1 MTQVNFEL
9 SASFVESF
17 ETGVIN
23 LALQSIDSLKQA
35 DELIVDS
42 ATNLAHL
49 LGTEPSVETWEG
61 AQDLFIESLMGARKI
76 TEKTAKNIWY
86 QICKVM
92 EVNYALTK
100 PKAQSKDAKRMN
112 EKRQAIDAM
121 SDAELESAGMF
132 KELGAR
138 KEKALKDANK
148 AHIASVKEQVKANK
162 VWLEENMAHDHAL
175 MAWIKNG
182 DNLAK
187 VKALAKKSS

>member
-1 MTQVNFEL
+1 MSTLNEVL
-9 SASFVESF
+9 SATFVETF
-17 ETGVIN
+17 ETEVIN

-35 DELIVDS
+35 DELIVDG
-42 ATNLAHL
+42 ATNLARL

-92 EVNYALTK
+92 EVNFELTK
-100 PKAQSKDAKRMN
+100 PKAKSKDAKRMDA
-112 EKRQAIDAM
+112 KREELAKLSI
-121 SDAELESAGMF
+121 AELEARGLFAEAGKRKQ
-132 KELGAR
+132 KEAN
-138 KEKALKDANK
+138 EANK